1 MISSFRKKTDVKQME
16 NMGVPYMVVP
26 KYLFHGKSENNMDDN
41 WGYVHDLGLTFLG
54 SPAQKKNGYD

>member
-1 MISSFRKKTDVKQME
+1 ME